1 MAAPMEHT
9 QGRKRLAYA
18 MRVPYKYL
26 VTHIFSF
33 ECSSPQHIN
42 ICTLASE
49 GFEVCAEWKNEQG
62 EFCLLH
68 LISVLIIFLL
78 M

>member
-1 MAAPMEHT
+1 MAAPMEHI
-9 QGRKRLAYA
+9 QGRKRLSYA
-18 MRVPYKYL
+18 LRVPYKYL
-26 VTHIFSF
+26 ETHIFSF

-62 EFCLLH
+62 EFCMLH
-68 LISVLIIFLL
+68 FNLNMIFLL
-78 M
+78 V